1 MSGVDKLYNV
11 VKILTESFTVDDE
24 AIEEL
29 RAILEEQETKKISH
43 EQAEAV
49 GRDLI
54 TIIETLANGRDIYIK
69 DNPK

>member
-29 RAILEEQETKKISH
+29 RAILEKQETKKISH

-54 TIIETLANGRDIYIK
+54 TIIEMLANGRDIYIK